1 MFTNQ
6 KWYTTV
12 TTVETLIQELKRLP
26 PEMFV
31 KYNNNFD
38 DLDLVIFNRDS
49 DDEYLSFAEG
59 GEWERILGN
68 D

>member
-31 KYNNNFD
+31 KYDNNLD

>member
-31 KYNNNFD
+31 KYDNNFD

>member
-31 KYNNNFD
+31 KYDNNFD

-59 GEWERILGN
+59 GEWERILG
-68 D
+68 DD

>member
-59 GEWERILGN
+59 GEWERILG
-68 D
+68 DD

>member
-1 MFTNQ
+1 LFTNQ

-26 PEMFV
+26 PKMFV
-31 KYNNNFD
+31 KYDNNLD
-38 DLDLVIFNRDS
+38 DLDLVIFNRNS

-59 GEWERILGN
+59 GEWERLLGN

>member
-12 TTVETLIQELKRLP
+12 NTVETLIQELKRLP

-31 KYNNNFD
+31 KYDNNFD

>member
-31 KYNNNFD
+31 KYDNNLD

-59 GEWERILGN
+59 GEWERILG
-68 D
+68 DD